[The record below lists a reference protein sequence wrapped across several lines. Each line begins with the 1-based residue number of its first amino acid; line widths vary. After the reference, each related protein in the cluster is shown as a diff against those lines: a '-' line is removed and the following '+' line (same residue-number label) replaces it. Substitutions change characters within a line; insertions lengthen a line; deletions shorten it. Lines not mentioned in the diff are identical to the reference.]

1 MRNCIHRVRPAI
13 AGVAMAAALAV
24 TIGSAGAV
32 EPAPAKEP
40 AGTADPADAAEP
52 AEPAAAPTAA
62 TVAAQYC
69 NNIADAA
76 ADARFARQ
84 AAALAVLERDI
95 EDRLARLETKRAE
108 YQDWLDRREKFLKTA
123 EEGLIAIYT
132 QMKPD
137 AASAQLSIM
146 DEMTAAAILSKL
158 PPRTASAILNE
169 MDPTK
174 AAQLTNIMAGLA
186 DRTTSQRTA
195 G

>member
-1 MRNCIHRVRPAI
+1 MRNCILRVRPAI
-13 AGVAMAAALAV
+13 AGVAMAAVLAV
-24 TIGSAGAV
+24 TIGSARAE

-40 AGTADPADAAEP
+40 AGTADPADA

-95 EDRLARLETKRAE
+95 EDRLARLEAKRAE

>member
-13 AGVAMAAALAV
+13 AGVAMAAVLAV
-24 TIGSAGAV
+24 TIGSARAT

-40 AGTADPADAAEP
+40 AGTADAGDAAEP
-52 AEPAAAPTAA
+52 AAPAPTAA

-84 AAALAVLERDI
+84 AAALAVLEKDI
-95 EDRLARLETKRAE
+95 EERLTRLEAKRAE

>member
-1 MRNCIHRVRPAI
+1 MHSSIKRVRPAV
-13 AGVAMAAALAV
+13 AGAAMVVALAV
-24 TIGSAGAV
+24 AIGSVQATEQAS
-32 EPAPAKEP
+32 EPTPEP
-40 AGTADPADAAEP
+40 AGATAS
-52 AEPAAAPTAA
+52 APTAA
-62 TVAAQYC
+62 TVTAEYC
-69 NNIADAA
+69 NNIVDAA

-84 AAALAVLERDI
+84 AAALSVLERDI
-95 EDRLARLETKRAE
+95 EERLVRLEAKRAE

-146 DEMTAAAILSKL
+146 QEMTAAAILSKL

-169 MDPTK
+169 MAPAK

-186 DRTTSQRTA
+186 DRTTSQRNS

>member
-1 MRNCIHRVRPAI
+1 MRNCILRVRTAI
-13 AGVAMAAALAV
+13 AGVAMAAVLAV
-24 TIGSAGAV
+24 TIGSARAE

-40 AGTADPADAAEP
+40 AGTADPADA

-95 EDRLARLETKRAE
+95 EDRLARLEAKRAE

>member
-1 MRNCIHRVRPAI
+1 MRNSIQRARSAAAAVSLAI
-13 AGVAMAAALAV
+13 ALAGAPAGASATEPASAPAETTDATPEAPAV
-24 TIGSAGAV
+24 TPSA
-32 EPAPAKEP
+32 E
-40 AGTADPADAAEP
+40 
-52 AEPAAAPTAA
+52 

-76 ADARFARQ
+76 GDARFARQ
-84 AAALAVLERDI
+84 AAALAALERDI
-95 EDRLARLETKRAE
+95 EDRLARLEAKRAE

-169 MDPTK
+169 MDPAK

-186 DRTTSQRTA
+186 DRTTSQRKS

>member
-1 MRNCIHRVRPAI
+1 MRNSIQRARSA
-13 AGVAMAAALAV
+13 VAAV
-24 TIGSAGAV
+24 SVAVVLAGAPIGAV
-32 EPAPAKEP
+32 ATEP
-40 AGTADPADAAEP
+40 AGPPVEETTADKPAVTPSAD
-52 AEPAAAPTAA
+52 

-76 ADARFARQ
+76 GDARFARQ
-84 AAALAVLERDI
+84 AAALAALERDI
-95 EDRLARLETKRAE
+95 EERLVRLEAKRAE
-108 YQDWLDRREKFLKTA
+108 YQDWLDRREKFLKSA

-146 DEMTAAAILSKL
+146 DEMTSAAILSKL

-169 MDPTK
+169 MDPAK

-186 DRTTSQRTA
+186 DRTTSQRKS

>member
-1 MRNCIHRVRPAI
+1 MRNPSRRLRCAV
-13 AGVAMAAALAV
+13 AGAALLAALTASPV
-24 TIGSAGAV
+24 RANDPAPPPAAPAPEAGGTPAAGA
-32 EPAPAKEP
+32 
-40 AGTADPADAAEP
+40 
-52 AEPAAAPTAA
+52 AAAPTAA

-84 AAALAVLERDI
+84 AAALAELERDI
-95 EDRLARLETKRAE
+95 EERLVRLEAKRAE
-108 YQDWLDRREKFLKTA
+108 YEDWLDRREKFLKTA

-146 DEMTAAAILSKL
+146 EEMTAAAILSKL
-158 PPRTASAILNE
+158 NPRTASAILNE
-169 MDPTK
+169 MDPGK
-174 AAQLTNIMAGLA
+174 AAMLTNIMAGLS
-186 DRTTSQRTA
+186 DRTTSQRTS